1 VKKVNIMK
9 LQSFEQTAAYHT
21 KAADLAFTNADV
33 DTVISQ
39 LRVAFHAANNNR
51 SQYLI
56 RISKS
61 LIERYDNNW
70 NKQAR
75 LVL

>member
-1 VKKVNIMK
+1 VKNVNIMK

-21 KAADLAFTNADV
+21 RAADLAFINGNV
-33 DTVISQ
+33 DTAVSH
-39 LRVAFHAANNNR
+39 LRAAFHAANNNR
-51 SQYLI
+51 SEYLI
-56 RISKS
+56 TVSKS